1 VDHGSRRAIVAAF
14 LANLGIALSK
24 LIAFLLTGAA
34 SMLAEAIHSFADTG
48 NQGLLMFGGARSR
61 RPADDA
67 HPFGYGS
74 LRYFWAFVVALV
86 LFSVGGLFAIF
97 EGVEKLLHPHEI
109 DSPAVAIVVLIVSA
123 CLEAFSLRTALHES
137 RAGREGRSILQFV
150 RRTKIPELPV
160 VLLEDI
166 GALVGL
172 AFAFVGIVLAEVL
185 NEPRWDAAGSLAI
198 GLLLVVIAIVLAV
211 EMASLLVGEAA
222 APEMLEQIRSI
233 LGAHPDVE
241 RVIALRTQHIGPEDL
256 VVNAKLEFRSTL
268 TAPRVSEV
276 VNELEVT
283 LRDAVPEARTIF
295 IEPDVYR
302 PPDVHA
308 PD

>member
-1 VDHGSRRAIVAAF
+1 M
-14 LANLGIALSK
+14 
-24 LIAFLLTGAA
+24 LTGAA

-48 NQGLLMFGGARSR
+48 NQGLLMLGGARSR

-67 HPFGYGS
+67 HPFGYGT

-109 DSPAVAIVVLIVSA
+109 DVPAVAIVVLLVSA
-123 CLEAFSLRTALHES
+123 CLETFSLRTALHES
-137 RAGREGRSILQFV
+137 RAEREGRSILQFV
-150 RRTKIPELPV
+150 RRTKIPELAV

-185 NEPRWDAAGSLAI
+185 HEPRWDAAGSLAI

-222 APEMLEQIRSI
+222 APEMLRADPVDPRRPPRCRT
-233 LGAHPDVE
+233 GDRPAHPARRTGRPRGE
-241 RVIALRTQHIGPEDL
+241 REARVRPDTHGAEGVGSRERARGRRCAPRCPRRARSSSSPTCTGLRTE
-256 VVNAKLEFRSTL
+256 
-268 TAPRVSEV
+268 TAA
-276 VNELEVT
+276 
-283 LRDAVPEARTIF
+283 D
-295 IEPDVYR
+295 
-302 PPDVHA
+302 
-308 PD
+308 

>member
-1 VDHGSRRAIVAAF
+1 MDHGSRRAIFAAF

-24 LIAFLLTGAA
+24 FVVFALTGAA
-34 SMLAEAIHSFADTG
+34 SMLAEAIHSLADTG
-48 NQGLLMFGGARSR
+48 NQGLLMLGGARSR

-67 HPFGYGS
+67 HPFGYGT

-109 DSPAVAIVVLIVSA
+109 DSPVLAIGVLVLSA
-123 CLEAFSLRTALHES
+123 CLESFSLRTALHES
-137 RAGREGRSILQFV
+137 QVEREGRTIFQFV
-150 RRTKIPELPV
+150 RRTKIPELAV
-160 VLLEDI
+160 VMLEDI

-172 AFAFVGIVLAEVL
+172 TFALAGVVLAEL
-185 NEPRWDAAGSLAI
+185 LHTPRWDAAGSLAI
-198 GLLLVVIAIVLAV
+198 GILLVAIALVLAV

-222 APEMLEQIRSI
+222 APEMLEKIRSI

-241 RVIALRTQHIGPEDL
+241 RVIALRTQHTGPEDL
-256 VVNAKLEFRSTL
+256 VVNAKLEFRATL
-268 TAPRVSEV
+268 TAPRVSAV
-276 VNELEVT
+276 VNELEVSV
-283 LRDAVPEARTIF
+283 REAVPEARTIF

-302 PPDVHA
+302 PPDRR
-308 PD
+308 PID